1 MTDDPLTAQWT
12 SAQVEVMHRLR
23 DWVVDFGELNQHL
36 AAWMR
41 LPGTDANA
49 LGQIIWAA
57 EAGTPLSPAQL
68 ARQLGMTTG
77 ATTIL
82 LNRLEAAGHV
92 HRSRE
97 NADRRRVTLRPT
109 AAARDRA
116 RQFLGLAGT
125 EIATVLRTTPPD
137 ELTAVAT
144 FLARMTA
151 AADEANLR
159 LSRQGSQAGPGQQ
172 P

>member
-1 MTDDPLTAQWT
+1 MTDDPLVTEWT
-12 SAQVEVMHRLR
+12 STQVEVMHRLR

-36 AAWMR
+36 ATWMR

-57 EAGTPLSPAQL
+57 ESDTPLSPAQL

-82 LNRLEAAGHV
+82 LNRLEAAGHLQ
-92 HRSRE
+92 RTRE
-97 NADRRRVTLRPT
+97 SADRRRVTLRPT
-109 AAARDRA
+109 PAARDRA

-125 EIATVLRTTPPD
+125 EIAHVLHTTPPN
-137 ELTAVAT
+137 ELRAVAT

-151 AADEANLR
+151 AADEANSR
-159 LSRQGSQAGPGQQ
+159 LG
-172 P
+172 

>member
-1 MTDDPLTAQWT
+1 MTESDPLTADWT
-12 SAQVEVMHRLR
+12 PEQIAVMHRLR
-23 DWVVDFGELNQHL
+23 DWVIDFAELNQHL

-41 LPGTDANA
+41 LPGADANA

-57 EAGTPLSPAQL
+57 ETDTPLSPAQL
-68 ARQLGMTTG
+68 SRQIGMTTG

-92 HRSRE
+92 HRTRE
-97 NADRRRVTLRPT
+97 STDRRRVTLRPT
-109 AAARDRA
+109 PDARERA

-125 EIATVLRTTPPD
+125 EIANVLHTTPPA
-137 ELTAVAT
+137 ELRTVAT

-159 LSRQGSQAGPGQQ
+159 LGRSS
-172 P
+172 

>member
-1 MTDDPLTAQWT
+1 MTDDPLTADWT
-12 SAQVEVMHRLR
+12 PAQIAVMHHLR

-36 AAWMR
+36 ATWMR
-41 LPGTDANA
+41 LPGADANA

-57 EAGTPLSPAQL
+57 EADTPLSPARLSKQI
-68 ARQLGMTTG
+68 GMTTG

-92 HRSRE
+92 QRTRE
-97 NADRRRVTLRPT
+97 STDRRRVTLRPT
-109 AAARDRA
+109 PAARDRA

-125 EIATVLRTTPPD
+125 EIAHVLRTTPPA

-151 AADEANLR
+151 AADEATLR
-159 LSRQGSQAGPGQQ
+159 LGLTDADA
-172 P
+172 